1 MAFNGLLQGV
11 MQGIGAGAKGGAEV
25 AKGYYEDQRKIDV
38 YKEMAD
44 IEEQKML
51 RIDEVKR
58 NRDVEDVSRKGEAE
72 TEVLTG
78 RLNDPAY
85 LKGIKAK
92 AEAERAPESLAS
104 VMNARLANMEI
115 KNKEKVQG
123 LIDTIENPNSTPEQK
138 ASAVEGLKV
147 RGIIKPGEFDTEKV
161 TTETTNPE
169 TGAVTK
175 TERTQKRAASSVPG
189 AAPTPAGG
197 AAKPWEK
204 AWNK

>member
-1 MAFNGLLQGV
+1 MAFQGLLQGV

-58 NRDVEDVSRKGEAE
+58 NRDVEDIGRKGEAE
-72 TEVLTG
+72 KDVYKSKMSDKEFVKGLRTE
-78 RLNDPAY
+78 AQ
-85 LKGIKAK
+85 AK
-92 AEAERAPESLAS
+92 HVESAGSAAQAALAQLS
-104 VMNARLANMEI
+104 IDEKRKVNAM
-115 KNKEKVQG
+115 
-123 LIDTIENPNSTPEQK
+123 IDEYESKDTTPERK
-138 ASAVEGLKV
+138 AAIMEGLKV

-175 TERTQKRAASSVPG
+175 TERTQKRTATSVPG
-189 AAPTPAGG
+189 ASSTPAGG

>member
-11 MQGIGAGAKGGAEV
+11 MQGIGSGAKAGAEV

-58 NRDVEDVSRKGEAE
+58 NRDVEDVGRKGQAE
-72 TEVLTG
+72 TEALIA
-78 RLNDPAY
+78 RSNDPRY
-85 LKGIKAK
+85 IKGVR
-92 AEAERAPESLAS
+92 AEAQAKHIESAAS
-104 VMNARLANMEI
+104 VANARLANMEI

-123 LIDTIENPNSTPEQK
+123 LIDTIENPDATPEQK
-138 ASAVEGLKV
+138 ASALEGLKV
-147 RGIIKPGEFDTEKV
+147 RGVIKPGEFDTEKV
-161 TTETTNPE
+161 TTETTDPD

-175 TERTQKRAASSVPG
+175 TERTQKRAANKVPG
-189 AAPTPAGG
+189 AAPAPTGG
-197 AAKPWEK
+197 APKPWEK

>member
-11 MQGIGAGAKGGAEV
+11 MQGIAAGAKGGAEV
-25 AKGYYEDQRKIDV
+25 AKGYYEDERKIDV

-58 NRDVEDVSRKGEAE
+58 NRDIEDIGRKGEAE
-72 TEVLTG
+72 
-78 RLNDPAY
+78 AKSY
-85 LKGIKAK
+85 KAK
-92 AEAERAPESLAS
+92 MSDKDFVKSLRTEAEAKHVESAASAAQATLAKMS
-104 VMNARLANMEI
+104 I
-115 KNKEKVQG
+115 DEKRKVNSM
-123 LIDTIENPNSTPEQK
+123 IDEYENPNTTPERK
-138 ASAVEGLKV
+138 ASIMEGLKV
-147 RGIIKPGEFDTEKV
+147 RGIVKPGEFDTEKV
-161 TTETTNPE
+161 TTETTDPE

-175 TERTQKRAASSVPG
+175 TERTQKRTATSVPG
-189 AAPTPAGG
+189 ASPTPAGG

>member
-58 NRDVEDVSRKGEAE
+58 NRDVEDIGRKGEAE
-72 TEVLTG
+72 K
-78 RLNDPAY
+78 NAY
-85 LKGIKAK
+85 VSKMSDTDFVKSLR
-92 AEAERAPESLAS
+92 AEAQAKHVESAGSAAQAALAQMS
-104 VMNARLANMEI
+104 IEEKRKVNAM
-115 KNKEKVQG
+115 
-123 LIDTIENPNSTPEQK
+123 IDEYESKDTTPERK
-138 ASAVEGLKV
+138 AAIMEGLKV

-175 TERTQKRAASSVPG
+175 TERTQKRQANAVTG
-189 AAPTPAGG
+189 AAPAPAGG

-204 AWNK
+204 AWTK